1 MMPVLFSAPTLIITD
16 LKKTFA
22 VFGLM
27 SIRLAICLVLRSWS
41 RRSTVSRSRR
51 VSRNFRATLSRF
63 SAPRGFLSKCL
74 PIRRMVG
81 RRSEEHTSELQ
92 SHSDLVCRLL
102 LEKKNKTKKT
112 HVLTNHNN
120 VTNV

>member
-41 RRSTVSRSRR
+41 
-51 VSRNFRATLSRF
+51 
-63 SAPRGFLSKCL
+63 
-74 PIRRMVG
+74 
-81 RRSEEHTSELQ
+81 
-92 SHSDLVCRLL
+92 
-102 LEKKNKTKKT
+102 
-112 HVLTNHNN
+112 
-120 VTNV
+120 